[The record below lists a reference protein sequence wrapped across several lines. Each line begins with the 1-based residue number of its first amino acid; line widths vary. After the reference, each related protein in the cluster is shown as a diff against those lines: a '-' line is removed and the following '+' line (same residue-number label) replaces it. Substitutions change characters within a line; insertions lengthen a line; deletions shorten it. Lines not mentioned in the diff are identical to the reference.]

1 MPRISRSNNGGF
13 TLVEVVIVAPLVLLI
28 VGALVAM
35 VVALTGASLRT
46 TARGQLQ
53 NDVLAALDQIEQD
66 IKLSTVIV
74 DTSANQLQLRNLA
87 TDRNPLDTDRRLILA
102 NCTPANNGVPA
113 SSALTY
119 LTQYQVVDHSL
130 QRRLDMDKG
139 CQGSSMVWQRHGNAE
154 KLISATTDVELKVTP
169 DNSRK
174 GALAIALKATRLV
187 AGEEVSF
194 TGHLY
199 VTSLNIGP

>member
-119 LTQYQVVDHSL
+119 LT
-130 QRRLDMDKG
+130 
-139 CQGSSMVWQRHGNAE
+139 
-154 KLISATTDVELKVTP
+154 
-169 DNSRK
+169 
-174 GALAIALKATRLV
+174 
-187 AGEEVSF
+187 
-194 TGHLY
+194 
-199 VTSLNIGP
+199 